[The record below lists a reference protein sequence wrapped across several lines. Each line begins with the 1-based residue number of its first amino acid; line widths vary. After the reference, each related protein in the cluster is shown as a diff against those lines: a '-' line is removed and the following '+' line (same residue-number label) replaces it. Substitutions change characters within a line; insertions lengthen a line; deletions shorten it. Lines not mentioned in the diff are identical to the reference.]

1 MATDNKLKYRRLNCS
16 KEIGNGIVD
25 VKKKALT
32 KNYELHWHDF
42 FEVDY
47 CYEGSGTN
55 IVNGR
60 HYEYSPGSV
69 FLLTPTDLHEI
80 KLKNPSVILTAMV
93 APATLSQ
100 KMTSE
105 ILGTG
110 DVICCK
116 LTGNK
121 RVQFEALLDML
132 LSESKWNE
140 KYNDLCLKSLVNLC
154 FASILREYK
163 NKKGNAADI
172 HNVKNEKGF
181 ERAISYIMLNFTK
194 NPSLTEIS
202 EALGYN
208 PSYFSKRFGELYG
221 MSYREYLLKTKLG
234 YAKSLL
240 ISGDIDVS
248 EVGYLSGFSSTQTF
262 VADFRKGFGVTP
274 TQFRKI
280 NCSQC

>member
-1 MATDNKLKYRRLNCS
+1 MLQRAS
-16 KEIGNGIVD
+16 
-25 VKKKALT
+25 
-32 KNYELHWHDF
+32 F
-42 FEVDY
+42 FL
-47 CYEGSGTN
+47 
-55 IVNGR
+55 
-60 HYEYSPGSV
+60 P
-69 FLLTPTDLHEI
+69 
-80 KLKNPSVILTAMV
+80 K
-93 APATLSQ
+93 
-100 KMTSE
+100 
-105 ILGTG
+105 
-110 DVICCK
+110 
-116 LTGNK
+116 
-121 RVQFEALLDML
+121 
-132 LSESKWNE
+132 
-140 KYNDLCLKSLVNLC
+140 
-154 FASILREYK
+154 
-163 NKKGNAADI
+163 
-172 HNVKNEKGF
+172 
-181 ERAISYIMLNFTK
+181 MLNFTK